1 MKERGMTLM
10 EILVALTIFVLI
22 GLAFSVVL
30 VFHQKSFVRENKR
43 VLLQTQLRTGLLY
56 IGDKL
61 MSAGAGIGVACT
73 QSYMGSGSGNGLT
86 QGTCSFRGIIP
97 LNNSNGPD
105 GLILAYGNTST
116 LTRLAPT
123 QSSWNPSNTSL
134 ALEKVLD
141 TSQAT
146 PVSMWNPN
154 DLGMVMSSDGFY
166 IFRVVDV
173 DVDNATLQ
181 IRPTPVYYSGLLNFS
196 RTGEISISYTDQL
209 PTVTNYSSPQTGD
222 TITYFRNTSVVIK
235 LDFFAI
241 FFVDKIPNTNSY
253 YLVASLDTMG
263 SADPCSGGVASQKCV
278 PLGKNIIDLQVEYF
292 EPSQGKV
299 YCSKSSDIPQG
310 YTAEECNSFQDLYQ
324 GIITKTITGLRL
336 SLAGVTEQFTKKYQ
350 KNNYLIL
357 PLLGDRVEKYLNG
370 EPWVKMKLD
379 TSMVTIS
386 PRNMFIV
393 Y

>member
-1 MKERGMTLM
+1 MKERGTTFL
-10 EILVALTIFVLI
+10 EILVALTVFVLI
-22 GLAFSVVL
+22 GLAFGAIL

-43 VLLQTQLRTGLLY
+43 VLLQTQLRTGLLF

-73 QSYMGSGSGNGLT
+73 PSYMGSGNGNGLT

-97 LNNSNGPD
+97 LNSDKGPD

-123 QSSWNPSNTSL
+123 QSSWTSSNNYMS
-134 ALEKVLD
+134 LEKILD
-141 TSQAT
+141 TSQPT

-154 DLGMVMSSDGFY
+154 DIGMIMSSDGFY
-166 IFRVVDV
+166 IFRVVNV

-181 IRPTPVYYSGLLNFS
+181 IRPAPVYYSGLLNFS
-196 RTGEISISYTDQL
+196 RTGDIPISYKDQL
-209 PTVTNYSSPQTGD
+209 PSVTNYTSPQPGNTL
-222 TITYFRNTSVVIK
+222 TYLRNTSVVVK

-241 FFVDKIPNTNSY
+241 FFVDQIPNTNSY

-263 SADPCSGGVASQKCV
+263 SADPCSGGITSQRCV
-278 PLGKNIIDLQVEYF
+278 PLGKNIIDFQVEYF
-292 EPSQGKV
+292 EPANQKV
-299 YCSKSSDIPQG
+299 YCSQSSDIPQG
-310 YTAEECNSFQDLYQ
+310 YTAEDCNSFQELYQ
-324 GIITKTITGLRL
+324 GIITKAITGLRL
-336 SLAGVTEQFTKKYQ
+336 SLAGVTEQFLKKYQ
-350 KNNYLIL
+350 QNNYLIL
-357 PLLGDRVEKYLNG
+357 PALGDRLERKLYDN
-370 EPWVKMKLD
+370 PWVKMKLD
-379 TSMVTIS
+379 TSVVTIS